1 MYHAPSSDFSSLTF
15 PTVTRYGSFKSL
27 ARIPDP
33 GLALKTA
40 LKAWAILLGVKSG
53 VLPVTR
59 AISLWRQYVEPA
71 ALLRAGLTLADV
83 GSDTAMVQLLLG
95 SMPITAAAALRE
107 NTAVHRD
114 ILRASSKYI
123 KCVYDARWKY
133 GHMLNK

>member
-1 MYHAPSSDFSSLTF
+1 ML
-15 PTVTRYGSFKSL
+15 R
-27 ARIPDP
+27 
-33 GLALKTA
+33 TA
-40 LKAWAILLGVKSG
+40 
-53 VLPVTR
+53 
-59 AISLWRQYVEPA
+59 QA

-114 ILRASSKYI
+114 VLRASSKYI
-123 KCVYDARWKY
+123 KCVYDARWTY